1 MRIYHSESF
10 TTIEA
15 TAEEIRSS
23 RSLSETITSAL
34 NNLVQQGCARR
45 GSGRGRRAG
54 RGGRRRMSL
63 ISREKAITV
72 LTRLPGIGHKALNAI
87 RELPEEQDAEAYQ
100 RGYEDGFR
108 EGRTRKELIDA
119 LDDDLK

>member
-34 NNLVQQGCARR
+34 NNLFNKVTPD
-45 GSGRGRRAG
+45 
-54 RGGRRRMSL
+54 
-63 ISREKAITV
+63 ED
-72 LTRLPGIGHKALNAI
+72 
-87 RELPEEQDAEAYQ
+87 PEE
-100 RGYEDGFR
+100 EDDT
-108 EGRTRKELIDA
+108 EEEDVEE
-119 LDDDLK
+119 

>member
-1 MRIYHSESF
+1 
-10 TTIEA
+10 
-15 TAEEIRSS
+15 
-23 RSLSETITSAL
+23 
-34 NNLVQQGCARR
+34 
-45 GSGRGRRAG
+45 
-54 RGGRRRMSL
+54 MSL

-108 EGRTRKELIDA
+108 EGRIRRKLSEESEE
-119 LDDDLK
+119 